1 MRALGYTLIL
11 FGIISAVVIMLY
23 NEALGWFGLTGSI
36 VGILTGIGFV
46 NHVQTR
52 FCRDSTT
59 TVNTCGC
66 NRF

>member
-23 NEALGWFGLTGSI
+23 SQTLGWSGLTGSI
-36 VGILTGIGFV
+36 VGIMTGIGFI
-46 NHVQTR
+46 NHVPERT
-52 FCRDSTT
+52 CRETT
-59 TVNTCGC
+59 ATVSTCGC

>member
-11 FGIISAVVIMLY
+11 FGIITAVVIMLY
-23 NEALGWFGLTGSI
+23 NEALGWSGLTGSV

-46 NHVQTR
+46 NHVQVR
-52 FCRDSTT
+52 CCRENTT
-59 TVNTCGC
+59 TVTNCGC